1 MSTEMFWNQVSAYNE
16 ALWPVQIVMIVAAT
30 FLTYRVFT
38 RPGPRTD
45 VWMKAFLS
53 FAFAW
58 NGIVFF
64 LLFVRSPI
72 SMVTGVPLFFTISI
86 LFAVDIFTRGT
97 EFRLPD
103 AKWGKALTFL
113 WLALV
118 ALYPLIG
125 WVFVGHAYPNMLLPL
140 FPCPLTVFA
149 ITLVAAAA
157 PKADKKVFVAL
168 LPWALMG
175 LPKCLGALDCYEDC
189 ILFVAGVY
197 GLVVLIRNW
206 KARPVNK
213 QYGAI

>member
-1 MSTEMFWNQVSAYNE
+1 MSTEMFWNRVSVYNE
-16 ALWPVQIVMIVAAT
+16 ALWPVQVVMIFAAVL
-30 FLTYRVFT
+30 LTVRVFT
-38 RPGPRTD
+38 KPGPRAD

-58 NGIVFF
+58 NGVVFF
-64 LLFVRSPI
+64 LIFVRNPI
-72 SMVTGVPLFFTISI
+72 STATGVPLFFVVSI

-103 AKWGKALTFL
+103 AKWGKALTFF

-125 WVFVGHAYPNMLLPL
+125 WVFLGHVYPNMLLPI

-149 ITLVAAAA
+149 IALIAAAA

-175 LPKCLGALDCYEDC
+175 LPKCFGALDCYEDC
-189 ILFVAGVY
+189 ILFAAGVY
-197 GLVVLIRNW
+197 GLIVLIRSW
-206 KARPVNK
+206 KARPVSR
-213 QYGAI
+213 QYGTI

>member
-1 MSTEMFWNQVSAYNE
+1 MSTDMFWNQVSVYNE
-16 ALWPVQIVMIVAAT
+16 ALWPVQIAMIITAA
-30 FLTYRVFT
+30 FLTVRVFT
-38 RPGPRTD
+38 KPGPHTD

-58 NGIVFF
+58 NGVVFF

-72 SMVTGVPLFFTISI
+72 SMAVGAPLFFAVSI
-86 LFAVDIFTRGT
+86 LFAADISTRGT

-103 AKWGKALTFL
+103 ARWGKALTFF

-125 WVFVGHAYPNMLLPL
+125 WVFVGHAYPNMLLPM

-149 ITLVAAAA
+149 ITLIAAAA

-168 LPWALMG
+168 LPWALLG

-189 ILFVAGVY
+189 VLFAAGVY

-206 KARPVNK
+206 KARQVNK

>member
-1 MSTEMFWNQVSAYNE
+1 MSTEMFWNRVSVYND
-16 ALWPVQIVMIVAAT
+16 ALWPVQVVMIVTAV
-30 FLTYRVFT
+30 FLTVRVFT
-38 RPGPRTD
+38 KPGPRAD

-58 NGIVFF
+58 NGVVFF
-64 LLFVRSPI
+64 LIFVRNPI
-72 SMVTGVPLFFTISI
+72 STATGVPLFFAVSI

-103 AKWGKALTFL
+103 AKWGKALTFF

-125 WVFVGHAYPNMLLPL
+125 WVFVGHIYPNMLLPM

-149 ITLVAAAA
+149 IALIAAAA

-175 LPKCLGALDCYEDC
+175 LPKCFGALDCYEDC
-189 ILFVAGVY
+189 VLFAAGVY
-197 GLVVLIRNW
+197 GLVVLIRTW
-206 KARPVNK
+206 KARPVSK
-213 QYGAI
+213 QYGTI